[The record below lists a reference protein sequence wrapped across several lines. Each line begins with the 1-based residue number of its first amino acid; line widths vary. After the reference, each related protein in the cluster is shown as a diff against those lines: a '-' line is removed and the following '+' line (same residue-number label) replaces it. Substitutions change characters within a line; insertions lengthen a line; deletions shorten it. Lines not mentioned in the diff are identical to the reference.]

1 LDSSISIIYRLN
13 ETLLESKTPEVLENH
28 EGLIFL
34 VGKNWVFH
42 DEMPHPAEKTTTI
55 MAGFNE

>member
-1 LDSSISIIYRLN
+1 M
-13 ETLLESKTPEVLENH
+13 PEVLKNH
-28 EGLIFL
+28 DGLIFL
-34 VGKNWVFH
+34 VGKNWDFH

>member
-1 LDSSISIIYRLN
+1 
-13 ETLLESKTPEVLENH
+13 
-28 EGLIFL
+28 
-34 VGKNWVFH
+34 VGKNWNFH